1 MNDLLKRAYV
11 RRLLITL
18 GIVAV
23 IALMTGPPGSNQAP
37 TSGFTGSYA
46 EHASFFGL
54 FRTQRWVVFLFLGL
68 IVWGIASFIIVYG
81 KTVRHSITRFFT
93 VPSAA
98 TASSRGVDDLAL
110 GKMSFAGSSRNA
122 LVSSI
127 AHTRSLSRQRS
138 VRYGMLGALLV
149 FAIFLPRLESSA
161 FWQAAMVEQIAVYVL
176 LAIGLNVVV
185 GYAGLLDLG
194 YVAFYAI
201 GAYTTA
207 WVTGAL
213 PLPPLFG
220 HALNPFFAIPI
231 AIFLVMVAGIL
242 LGAPTLRL
250 RGDYLAI
257 VTLGFGEIVTI
268 FANNLYGITNGS
280 LGSQP
285 IPHPSIHLGPIKYVW
300 TLKPVPYYYLA
311 LGFIVL
317 FLIIFSLLEHSRV
330 GRAWTAIREDE
341 VAAESVGINPLKYKV
356 MAFAIGAASA
366 GFAGVLTASQS
377 NRVYPSSFTLTFS
390 INILVLVI
398 LGGMGSIAGVVLGA
412 VLIQTVTEFLNNG
425 QHWGY
430 QASDLYIYLGAL
442 LIVMM
447 IFRPAGLI
455 PSKRRKREIQV
466 SEADHESSHMDE
478 ALLGDDV

>member
-1 MNDLLKRAYV
+1 MLAVLL
-11 RRLLITL
+11 
-18 GIVAV
+18 V
-23 IALMTGPPGSNQAP
+23 IAILM
-37 TSGFTGSYA
+37 
-46 EHASFFGL
+46 
-54 FRTQRWVVFLFLGL
+54 
-68 IVWGIASFIIVYG
+68 
-81 KTVRHSITRFFT
+81 
-93 VPSAA
+93 
-98 TASSRGVDDLAL
+98 
-110 GKMSFAGSSRNA
+110 
-122 LVSSI
+122 
-127 AHTRSLSRQRS
+127 
-138 VRYGMLGALLV
+138 
-149 FAIFLPRLESSA
+149 PRLVNSA
-161 FWQAAMVEQIAVYVL
+161 FWHAAMVEQIAVYVL

-185 GYAGLLDLG
+185 GFAGLLDLG
-194 YVAFYAI
+194 YVAFYLI

-213 PLPPLFG
+213 PLPPLFD
-220 HALNPFFAIPI
+220 HALNPFWAIPI
-231 AIFLVMVAGIL
+231 AILLVMVAGIL

-280 LGSQP
+280 LGSRP
-285 IPHPSIHLGPIKYVW
+285 IPHPSIHIGPLKYIW
-300 TLKPVPYYYLA
+300 TLNPVPYYYLA
-311 LGFIVL
+311 LGFVVL
-317 FLIIFSLLEHSRV
+317 FIIIFSLLEHSRV

-377 NRVYPSSFTLTFS
+377 NQIFPASFTLNFS

-412 VLIQTVTEFLNNG
+412 VIIQTITEFLNNG

-430 QASDLYIYLGAL
+430 QPSDLYIYLGAL

-455 PSKRRKREIQV
+455 PSRRRKREIDI

>member
-1 MNDLLKRAYV
+1 MTELLAKPPL
-11 RRLLITL
+11 RRLLIT
-18 GIVAV
+18 IAVVAV
-23 IALMTGPPGSNQAP
+23 IELMTGPPGSNTAP
-37 TSGFTGSYA
+37 TAGFKGSFA

-54 FRTQRWVVFLFLGL
+54 FRTQRWVLFLFLALVG
-68 IVWGIASFIIVYG
+68 WGIVMVWMTNG
-81 KTVRHSITRFFT
+81 PRVRVTLNKWLVVPRKFTSTRP
-93 VPSAA
+93 V
-98 TASSRGVDDLAL
+98 RWGV
-110 GKMSFAGSSRNA
+110 
-122 LVSSI
+122 
-127 AHTRSLSRQRS
+127 
-138 VRYGMLGALLV
+138 LGALLV
-149 FAIFLPRLESSA
+149 VAVLLPHIINSP

-185 GYAGLLDLG
+185 GFAGLLDLG
-194 YVAFYAI
+194 YVAFYLI
-201 GAYTTA
+201 GAYTAA

-213 PLPPLFG
+213 PLPPLFN
-220 HALNPFFAIPI
+220 HALNPFWAIPI
-231 AIFLVMVAGIL
+231 AIALVMITGIL

-268 FANNLYGITNGS
+268 FANNLYGFTDGS
-280 LGSQP
+280 LGSKL
-285 IPHPSIHLGPIKYVW
+285 IPHPSIHLGPLKYVW
-300 TLKPVPYYYLA
+300 GLKPVPYYYLA
-311 LGFIVL
+311 LGFVVL
-317 FLIIFSLLEHSRV
+317 FLIVFSLLEHSRV

-377 NRVYPSSFTLTFS
+377 NFIFPSSFTLTFS

-412 VLIQTVTEFLNNG
+412 ILIQTVTEWLNNG

-430 QASDLYIYLGAL
+430 QPSDLYIYLGAL

-455 PSKRRKREIQV
+455 PSKRRKREILL
-466 SEADHESSHMDE
+466 SEADHENSHMDE
-478 ALLGDDV
+478 VLLGDDT